1 MERKVLCAIALFSAL
16 TVVSGRVLLARM
28 LPAATLS
35 AYGVVLETGVAT
47 AVLLAVYLLSALHVL
62 LGVGAAVVYALLYV
76 ANLEMLAAMDTVV
89 ELQDAVFATHATFL
103 HGSISG
109 LQFALFGLLLTVM
122 TVLYAVVTA
131 RVQQQRRLTP
141 RRALVMG
148 LTVVVAFGALGAT
161 AGGSAWYEHS
171 VVALSLH
178 QSLQRPSSAAAV
190 SRDSALHTSD
200 ADASHEVT
208 RGDLS
213 GELLLPRAE
222 AARNVLLLIVEG
234 IPGVYLR
241 QVQQESGVD
250 WAVQMPALSRLADS
264 GLIATQSVAHARQTI
279 RGLYSAL
286 TGDYP
291 RLDLSTPK
299 IYPYIEAAPEQ
310 RPAALA
316 QTMRDIGYRTVYLQ
330 AAELSYMSKDRFMPE
345 VGFEDVLGKDFFDY
359 SHVAFR
365 WGPDDKAYFEQVA
378 DYIEKLDEQPEPWF
392 LTLLSVGTHHP
403 YGVSDQYAEDF
414 PSRKI
419 AAVAYL
425 DEALD
430 EFFAR
435 LERDGYLENTAVFLV
450 SDESHGVSGHRFGRY
465 WGSTV
470 VWTPELQQPV
480 IQNEIV
486 GLRDVPIT
494 VLDYLGADDHAL
506 RFAGRSILRRYDS
519 PRPMLFGSYIA
530 KVVDAQTGL
539 VIHSVPEG
547 RRLQRYLPSSGALFA
562 PHYETAHERVS
573 ELGELPQRLIN
584 AYRAA
589 TLIPGVEY
597 QLSDATE
604 GGDQGEQAL
613 EPAHAADPRQQRWTL
628 LQDAEYRVAA
638 EESQM
643 LTSAQY
649 LEIAPETRVSV
660 SLELEVAPSDA
671 ADDVAVLR
679 PSLQLLASYEELDLD
694 LPPMPELVSGE
705 AFELRLHFSTAEVL
719 ERVWVDLRVQ
729 SLVSDAAV
737 DLRVRSLILELE
749 PLPESEPGPEEGL
762 NPQLERF
769 DVYPLGSRSPAHALR
784 QKPVTVAHAGG
795 RYNGTT
801 YTNSLQAL
809 QANAARFN
817 VFELDFEWTADR
829 RLIGLHDWDTIFER
843 LYGFPAGEPLAYREL
858 RQLESPL
865 GITPLDLGHL
875 RDFLRQNPRAV
886 IVTDVK
892 RDNIEALQKIAQRI
906 DGHQRRIVP
915 QLYHPDELDSV
926 LELGYQHVI
935 WTLYR
940 YSGNRDSDRVV
951 MQARDMQQRHGD
963 ALLAVAMPAVIA
975 EDGIAARLSEY
986 GIHSYAHTVNSC
998 SDYRRLREL
1007 GVDAIYSDDLA
1018 TGQC

>member
-1 MERKVLCAIALFSAL
+1 MERRVLCAMALLVAV
-16 TVVSGRVLLARM
+16 TVVSGRLLLARM
-28 LPAATLS
+28 LPAAALS
-35 AYGVVLETGVAT
+35 AYGVVLEAGVAT
-47 AVLLAVYLLSALHVL
+47 AVLLAVYLLGALHVL
-62 LGVGAAVVYALLYV
+62 LGVAAAVLYTLLYI
-76 ANLEMLAAMDTVV
+76 ANLEMIAAMDTVV

-109 LQFALFGLLLTVM
+109 LQFALFGLLLAGVI
-122 TVLYAVVTA
+122 VVYAVVAA

-141 RRALVMG
+141 KRALVMT
-148 LTVVVAFGALGAT
+148 LTAVVLFGASGAT
-161 AGGSAWYEHS
+161 AGGSAWHEHS
-171 VVALSLH
+171 VVVLSLH
-178 QSLQRPSSAAAV
+178 ESLRRPYRAATA
-190 SRDSALHTSD
+190 SRDSVVHTAN
-200 ADASHEVT
+200 ADASGVVA
-208 RGDLS
+208 RGDLT

-222 AARNVLLLIVEG
+222 AAHNVLLLIVEG

-241 QVQQESGVD
+241 QVQQQSGVGY
-250 WAVQMPALSRLADS
+250 AVQMPALSRLADS
-264 GLIATQSVAHARQTI
+264 GLVATQSVAHARQTI

-299 IYPYIEAAPEQ
+299 IYPYIEAPPDQ

-330 AAELSYMSKDRFMPE
+330 AAGLSYMSKDRFMPE
-345 VGFEDVLGKDFFDY
+345 AGFEDVLGKDFFDY

-378 DYIEKLDEQPEPWF
+378 DFIERLDAHSEPWF

-403 YGVSDQYAEDF
+403 YGVSDQYAEDY

-435 LERDGYLENTAVFLV
+435 LERDGYLDNTAVFLV

-465 WGSTV
+465 WGTTV

-480 IQNEIV
+480 LQNEVV
-486 GLRDVPIT
+486 GLRDLPIT
-494 VLDYLGADDHAL
+494 VLDYLGADDHAS

-519 PRPMLFGSYIA
+519 TRPMHFGRYIA

-547 RRLQRYLPSSGALFA
+547 RRLQRFVPSSGALFA

-573 ELGELPQRLIN
+573 ELGELPQRLMA

-597 QLSDATE
+597 QLSDA
-604 GGDQGEQAL
+604 GDPGEEELQPL
-613 EPAHAADPRQQRWTL
+613 HAADPHQQRWSL
-628 LQDAEYRVAA
+628 LQDAEYSVAA
-638 EESQM
+638 GKSLM

-649 LEIAPETRVSV
+649 LEIAPQTQVSL
-660 SLELEVAPSDA
+660 SLELEVAPINGA
-671 ADDVAVLR
+671 ADVPVLQ
-679 PSLQLLASYEELDLD
+679 PSLQLMASYEEIDLD
-694 LPPMPELVSGE
+694 LPPMPELASGE
-705 AFELRLHFSTAEVL
+705 AFKMRLHFSTAEVL
-719 ERVWVDLRVQ
+719 ERVWVDLRVH
-729 SLVSDAAV
+729 SLVSDSAV

-749 PLPESEPGPEEGL
+749 PLPEAEPGPEQGV

-769 DVYPLGSRSPAHALR
+769 DIYPLGSRSPAHALR
-784 QKPVTVAHAGG
+784 QDLVTVAHAGG
-795 RYNGTT
+795 RYNETT

-809 QANAARFN
+809 RANAARFN
-817 VFELDFEWTADR
+817 VFELDFEWTSDR

-843 LYGFPAGEPLAYREL
+843 LYGFAAGEPLAYREL

-865 GITPLDLGHL
+865 GVTPLDLDQL
-875 RDFLRQNPRAV
+875 RDFLWRNPRAV

-892 RDNIEALQKIAQRI
+892 RDNIRALQKIAERI

-915 QLYHPDELDSV
+915 QLYHPEELGAV
-926 LELGYQHVI
+926 LELGYRNMI

-940 YSGNRDSDRVV
+940 YPGNRDSDRVV

-963 ALLAVAMPAVIA
+963 VLVAVAMPAAIA
-975 EDGIAARLSEY
+975 EDGLAARLSEY
-986 GIHSYAHTVNSC
+986 GVHTYAHTVNSC
-998 SDYRRLREL
+998 SDYHRLREL

-1018 TGQC
+1018 AGRCY